1 MGLSKPLP
9 YTIQANPKEYT
20 LTIRTIS
27 PEVCTHYGRR
37 KCCWKLYSPD
47 TVCGCKQ
54 HRPDRKNQPKFSKK
68 DLLASMQQSSRE
80 AAAEYEAN
88 VAAHDEEQE
97 APSTRDSRP
106 PPKASH
112 RPRSAPARCPSAPS

>member
-54 HRPDRKNQPKFSKK
+54 HRTERKNQPKFGKTN
-68 DLLASMQQSSRE
+68 LLASMQQSSRE
-80 AAAEYEAN
+80 AAAEHEAT
-88 VAAHDEEQE
+88 VAAYDEEQPDQDDAPAPQKVRE
-97 APSTRDSRP
+97 TAPSMTRQR
-106 PPKASH
+106 
-112 RPRSAPARCPSAPS
+112 APA